1 MPCDDELHPGH
12 HSIRLQHRDYG
23 APGDYFVTFCAY
35 EKKCVFGR
43 IAGGAMALS
52 PLGQIVHECWTAI
65 PLHFPNVR
73 LPALVVMP
81 NHVHGVIEI
90 VCQAGAQH
98 AEPLQEAS
106 DRAAQVRAGS
116 LAAMVRSLKAA
127 VTKRARAELRYAEEI
142 WQRNYFE
149 RVLRGGQDLAD
160 TCRYILENPMKWE
173 FDRENPGA
181 RNLSTAGQAGAQHAA
196 PLQRRGSRL

>member
-1 MPCDDELHPGH
+1 MPSDDELHPGH
-12 HSIRLQHRDYG
+12 HSIRLKYRDYR
-23 APGDYFVTFCAY
+23 APGDYFVTVCAH

-43 IAGGAMALS
+43 IAGGAMVLS

-73 LPALVVMP
+73 LPASVVMP
-81 NHVHGVIEI
+81 SQVHGIIEI
-90 VCQAGAQH
+90 VCQAGEQH
-98 AEPLQEAS
+98 VAPLREVV
-106 DRAAQVRAGS
+106 DRAPQVQAGS
-116 LAAMVRSLKAA
+116 LAAMVRSFKAA
-127 VTKRARAELRYAEEI
+127 VTKRARAELRYEETI

-173 FDRENPGA
+173 FDWENPGV
-181 RNLSTAGQAGAQHAA
+181 RKLLTAGQAGAQHAA
-196 PLQRRGSRL
+196 PLQRRGLRS